1 MARYREGTGTGL
13 VVALGALGIFTL
25 FAWVLVFLLWLALSI
40 YAVVEWIGDGRPSAL
55 AVLLI
60 VVLLVGGLVTLAGV
74 GFGLMGKSLT
84 PKKRDRSQVPT
95 GSASSPSGTGFP
107 RSGAS

>member
-1 MARYREGTGTGL
+1 MTRYRECTGTGL

-74 GFGLMGKSLT
+74 GFGLIGKSLT
-84 PKKRDRSQVPT
+84 PKKRDRS
-95 GSASSPSGTGFP
+95 
-107 RSGAS
+107 

>member
-1 MARYREGTGTGL
+1 MARFREGTGTGL
-13 VVALGALGIFTL
+13 VVALGALGVFAL

-40 YAVVEWIGDGRPSAL
+40 YAIVEWIGDGRPSAL

-74 GFGLMGKSLT
+74 GFGLIGKKLT
-84 PKKRDRSQVPT
+84 PRKRDRT
-95 GSASSPSGTGFP
+95 
-107 RSGAS
+107 

>member
-13 VVALGALGIFTL
+13 VVALGAIGIFTL

-55 AVLLI
+55 AVPFR
-60 VVLLVGGLVTLAGV
+60 G
-74 GFGLMGKSLT
+74 
-84 PKKRDRSQVPT
+84 
-95 GSASSPSGTGFP
+95 
-107 RSGAS
+107 

>member
-13 VVALGALGIFTL
+13 VVALGALAIFTL

-55 AVLLI
+55 AVLRI

-74 GFGLMGKSLT
+74 GFGLVGKSLT
-84 PKKRDRSQVPT
+84 PKKRDRI
-95 GSASSPSGTGFP
+95 
-107 RSGAS
+107 

>member
-1 MARYREGTGTGL
+1 MARFREGTGTGL
-13 VVALGALGIFTL
+13 FVAVGALGIFSL

-40 YAVVEWIGDGRPSAL
+40 YAIVEAFGDGRPSAL

-74 GFGLMGKSLT
+74 GIGLVGKSLT
-84 PKKRDRSQVPT
+84 PKKRDRI
-95 GSASSPSGTGFP
+95 
-107 RSGAS
+107 